1 MLRLVG
7 LAMLFLVAIA
17 ARGQAK
23 DIGHAVDGRPVAA
36 HQGATTAAVRAA
48 MRERTGPVQ
57 VTRVLPAAQPA
68 LRAGSP
74 AGFRREVV
82 DQTARSVLLRPQR
95 RQRQPST
102 AFSWLSHGRSGVA
115 LPLTDGVLVGLG
127 YRHMEGEDLWPE
139 FADTGAVGYDSH
151 HLLVRAHWRF

>member
-1 MLRLVG
+1 MLWVAG

-17 ARGQAK
+17 PPAQAH
-23 DIGHAVDGRPVAA
+23 DNGRAA
-36 HQGATTAAVRAA
+36 DRNSVQGANAAA
-48 MRERTGPVQ
+48 MSAATRQRTEPVR
-57 VTRVLPAAQPA
+57 TTPALPGAQPA
-68 LRAGSP
+68 LRAGSL

-82 DQTARSVLLRPQR
+82 DQTARSVALGPQR

-102 AFSWLSHGRSGVA
+102 VFSRLSHGRSGVV
-115 LPLTDGVLVGLG
+115 LPLTDRLLVGLG
-127 YRHMEGEDLWPE
+127 YRHMQGEDLWPE